1 METDGIPA
9 NKPRELGMIKEERNG
24 VFVPHTHMVSLI
36 VNKVFCT
43 RTYVYFVDVQW
54 CNVF

>member
-54 CNVF
+54 CNIF